1 MIYLDEAATS
11 QFQKKDE
18 IIVDTISNAMRIYWQ
33 NPSSLYAQTV
43 RSKIEECRQNV
54 ADFIGAESYE
64 IIFTSGASE
73 SNNMAIRGWFE
84 KNYKP
89 YSKIPYIVISK
100 MEHKSI
106 ANIWENPLMKMFH
119 CKTDEYGLVDLDYL
133 KTQLNILSKSNKN
146 HPLLVSIIYA
156 NNEIGSINDIKA
168 ISNLVHKHDGILHID
183 ATQAFGHIPI
193 DVKELDVDMLSAS
206 GHKISPVL
214 KGIGI
219 LYKRYDIELNPL
231 IYGAQEEGLRGG
243 TENTF
248 GIIGLSKAIDYCDIS
263 DEKIK
268 ELANKR
274 DYFISLLQSRFSCR
288 LNGHPT
294 NRLPNNIS
302 VIFPQDITGE
312 ALLHTLDLSGI
323 KTSTGSACN
332 NREIKPS
339 YVLTELGL
347 SDEEAMKTVRFTLS
361 DDITYEDIEKTIR
374 EIASTIKVIETD
386 WSDE

>member
-33 NPSSLYAQTV
+33 NPSSLYAQAV
-43 RSKIEECRQNV
+43 RNKIEECRQNI

-89 YSKIPYIVISK
+89 YGKIPYIVISK

-168 ISNLVHKHDGILHID
+168 ISNLVHKYNGILHID

-206 GHKISPVL
+206 GHKVSPVL

-274 DYFISLLQSRFSCR
+274 DYFISLLQSRFGCR

-323 KTSTGSACN
+323 KASTGSACN

-361 DDITYEDIEKTIR
+361 DDITYEDIEKTIK

>member
-18 IIVDTISNAMRIYWQ
+18 IIVNTISNAMRIYWQ
-33 NPSSLYAQTV
+33 NPSSLYAQIV
-43 RSKIEECRQNV
+43 RDKIEECRQNI

-106 ANIWENPLMKMFH
+106 ANIWGNPLMKMFH

-168 ISNLVHKHDGILHID
+168 ISNLVHKCNGILHID

-274 DYFISLLQSRFSCR
+274 DYFISLLQSRFGCR

-332 NREIKPS
+332 NREVKPS

-361 DDITYEDIEKTIR
+361 DDITYEDIEKTIK

>member
-18 IIVDTISNAMRIYWQ
+18 IIVNTISNAMRIYWQ
-33 NPSSLYAQTV
+33 NPSSLYAQIV
-43 RSKIEECRQNV
+43 RDKIEECRQNI

-156 NNEIGSINDIKA
+156 NNEIGSMNDIKA
-168 ISNLVHKHDGILHID
+168 ISNLVHKCNGILHID

-274 DYFISLLQSRFSCR
+274 DYFISLLQSRFGCR

-332 NREIKPS
+332 NREVKPS

-361 DDITYEDIEKTIR
+361 DDITYEDIEKTIK

>member
-18 IIVDTISNAMRIYWQ
+18 IIVNTISNAMRIYWQ

-133 KTQLNILSKSNKN
+133 KTQLNILSKSNKS

-168 ISNLVHKHDGILHID
+168 ISNLVHKYGGILHID

-268 ELANKR
+268 ELENKR

-302 VIFPQDITGE
+302 VIFPQDIAGE

-323 KTSTGSACN
+323 KISTGSACN